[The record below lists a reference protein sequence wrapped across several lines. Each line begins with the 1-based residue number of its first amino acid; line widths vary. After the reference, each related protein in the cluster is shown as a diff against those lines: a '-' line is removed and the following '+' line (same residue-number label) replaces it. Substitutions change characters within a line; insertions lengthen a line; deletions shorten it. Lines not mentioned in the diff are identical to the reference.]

1 MMVPYCENSEQLK
14 VVSYFLKALHRKCL
28 AGSSIHLKICKYAHA
43 QCLGKLEQCSFFRK
57 RSHITSWRRGKW
69 WWWGGGC
76 SGKWLCLIVGEG
88 EVGRHMMT
96 QANKKSNEEKSN
108 FYSISLIVLYNK
120 KVNHTLFN
128 SLEYKYDYFP
138 YFDNH

>member
-1 MMVPYCENSEQLK
+1 
-14 VVSYFLKALHRKCL
+14 
-28 AGSSIHLKICKYAHA
+28 
-43 QCLGKLEQCSFFRK
+43 
-57 RSHITSWRRGKW
+57 
-69 WWWGGGC
+69 
-76 SGKWLCLIVGEG
+76 
-88 EVGRHMMT
+88 MMT

-108 FYSISLIVLYNK
+108 FYSMSLIVLYNK

>member
-1 MMVPYCENSEQLK
+1 MLDC
-14 VVSYFLKALHRKCL
+14 
-28 AGSSIHLKICKYAHA
+28 
-43 QCLGKLEQCSFFRK
+43 
-57 RSHITSWRRGKW
+57 
-69 WWWGGGC
+69 GGGGGGT
-76 SGKWLCLIVGEG
+76 SV
-88 EVGRHMMT
+88 MT